1 MCVRNR
7 DGALIT
13 DARFQASETAT
24 SCIYTKHGL
33 ERTHVR
39 TYNARA
45 DRVNATTH
53 DACICHAINNAPP
66 PRTDRMDDQSGVGV
80 EKSENGGTEGG
91 REREGRDTERVCAL
105 QKKGREREKEQ
116 SRTTY
121 VTTALRR
128 RILLRILKFLRR
140 ETLRERCRVYR

>member
-1 MCVRNR
+1 MGINSINLPGGICVRNR
-7 DGALIT
+7 DGAFIT

-24 SCIYTKHGL
+24 SSIYTKHGL
-33 ERTHVR
+33 ERIHVR

-80 EKSENGGTEGG
+80 EKSENGRTEGG
-91 REREGRDTERVCAL
+91 REREGRYRESVCVAK
-105 QKKGREREKEQ
+105 KKGGERKSSQ
-116 SRTTY
+116 GRRT
-121 VTTALRR
+121 
-128 RILLRILKFLRR
+128 
-140 ETLRERCRVYR
+140 